1 MTILLRLKN
10 CRALCRFPGA
20 GKEKL
25 SFWIFLSP
33 GYYITSELFFHL
45 CRKIFHAPLSATQM
59 QNAPP
64 KTLLSHSAE
73 KEKLPWKKHKFV
85 MVSPQPADMIQIT
98 KNCPAIQDP
107 DRTIRNQNITG
118 RNGGLT

>member
-1 MTILLRLKN
+1 MR
-10 CRALCRFPGA
+10 
-20 GKEKL
+20 
-25 SFWIFLSP
+25 
-33 GYYITSELFFHL
+33 
-45 CRKIFHAPLSATQM
+45 
-59 QNAPP
+59 NAPS
-64 KTLLSHSAE
+64 KTFLSHSAE

-98 KNCPAIQDP
+98 KNCPAIHDP